1 MLGAAVALAAV
12 LVLVLVLVSSGGGDG
27 GGSGSSSSTSG
38 ASGGGAVAGRAEA
51 LALFTGVPQNGTA
64 VGSPRAPV
72 TVYEFADLQCP
83 LCRDVALQTLPDA
96 IRKHVR
102 TGQVRIVYQDLAF
115 LGPDSVKAAH
125 AAAAAG
131 NQDRL
136 WQFVHLMY
144 ANQGEENSGWVTD
157 ALLERIW
164 SAIPGLDVARAKRD
178 AAAGAGAADLALA
191 RNLARRYGIDGTPSF
206 MAGRTGGKLEPV
218 DAADLNDQIDS
229 LVGG

>member
-1 MLGAAVALAAV
+1 MPARRRPLVMLGAAVALAAV

-27 GGSGSSSSTSG
+27 SSSGAGSSTSG

-51 LALFTGVPQNGTA
+51 LALFAGVPQNGTA
-64 VGSPRAPV
+64 VGAPRAPV

-83 LCRDVALQTLPDA
+83 FCRDVALETLPDV

-131 NQDRL
+131 NQGRL
-136 WQFVHLMY
+136 WQFAHLMY
-144 ANQGEENSGWVTD
+144 ANQGEENSGWV
-157 ALLERIW
+157 
-164 SAIPGLDVARAKRD
+164 
-178 AAAGAGAADLALA
+178 
-191 RNLARRYGIDGTPSF
+191 
-206 MAGRTGGKLEPV
+206 
-218 DAADLNDQIDS
+218 
-229 LVGG
+229 